1 MNAGTPEL
9 QATARR
15 GQRRVDEHQCSDL
28 AVHSVGDHGKQKPGT
43 AVADKD
49 DALTQVARCDAH
61 RISDVM
67 PLRFCGIG
75 DAE

>member
-1 MNAGTPEL
+1 
-9 QATARR
+9 
-15 GQRRVDEHQCSDL
+15 
-28 AVHSVGDHGKQKPGT
+28 
-43 AVADKD
+43 VADKD
-49 DALTQVARCDAH
+49 DALTQLARGDAH